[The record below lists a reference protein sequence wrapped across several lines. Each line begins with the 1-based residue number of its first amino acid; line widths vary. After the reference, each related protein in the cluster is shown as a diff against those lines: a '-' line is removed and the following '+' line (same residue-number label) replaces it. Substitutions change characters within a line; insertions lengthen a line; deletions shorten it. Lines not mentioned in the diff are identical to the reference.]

1 LTLAKGLIYTEVENN
16 LYEIM
21 KLGNDLIQ
29 RKFDDIGNKVDQ
41 LLEVCRT
48 LQTENQELILRI
60 KQLESDLEESV
71 QTEER
76 FSEQEAVIQSKIDG
90 LLTKLDSFTRSE
102 KKPD

>member
-21 KLGNDLIQ
+21 KLGNDLIKN
-29 RKFDDIGNKVDQ
+29 KFDDIGNKVDQ

-48 LQTENQELILRI
+48 LRTENQELILRI

-71 QTEER
+71 RTEER

-90 LLTKLDSFTRSE
+90 LLTKLDSFIQSE